1 MSLDDTRPLR
11 AIAAMFIELLARQMA
26 LVELLRSQ
34 PGVDE
39 KRVPEGSPARAIPA
53 CRKLKKE
60 GPARQ

>member
-11 AIAAMFIELLARQMA
+11 AIAAMFLELLARQMA

-39 KRVPEGSPARAIPA
+39 KRVYRKAHPHARFPHVGS
-53 CRKLKKE
+53 
-60 GPARQ
+60 

>member
-39 KRVPEGSPARAIPA
+39 NVYRKAHPHARFPHV
-53 CRKLKKE
+53 
-60 GPARQ
+60 